1 MGKKQGRSP
10 IAWALLLA
18 HLPKLKP
25 GRRES
30 TPTPHPAPLPRKAAL
45 LMRRTILL
53 MATMALTLL
62 VASGVALTATTTFSN
77 PSSIGIVDA
86 TQTAASP
93 ASLYPSEINVQG
105 LSDPISDVNVT
116 LNGYT

>member
-1 MGKKQGRSP
+1 
-10 IAWALLLA
+10 
-18 HLPKLKP
+18 
-25 GRRES
+25 
-30 TPTPHPAPLPRKAAL
+30 
-45 LMRRTILL
+45 MRRTILL

-62 VASGVALTATTTFSN
+62 VASGVALTAPTTFSN

-116 LNGYT
+116 LNGYTHGFPDDVAVQLVGPDGTSVLLMSDVGGAITIRG